1 MIKREPKDVA
11 AAALRCSSRDGRFP
25 FPGVNA
31 FVLHGR
37 QMRQQRIGINSIGI
51 FAVASKQE
59 QRFAV
64 QACRRVL
71 TAKLDD
77 IVAFALTLAGMQV
90 GRQRC
95 QREP

>member
-1 MIKREPKDVA
+1 MIKESRKT
-11 AAALRCSSRDGRFP
+11 LQQQRCAVVVETEGFRSQ
-25 FPGVNA
+25 GVNA

-64 QACRRVL
+64 QACRQVL